1 MTFDVKLS
9 SQATKFLRNQD
20 SHIAE
25 RLKVGLRKLAEPF
38 AHIEHFE
45 GDDCYKHRKVN
56 IVHLLTLTLNERL
69 FGCESWINEEGFTT
83 EPQTR
88 TRTEKDA

>member
-45 GDDCYKHRKVN
+45 GDDCYKHRIGEYRALVDIDTKRK
-56 IVHLLTLTLNERL
+56 IVWVRVLDKRGRIYN
-69 FGCESWINEEGFTT
+69 
-83 EPQTR
+83 
-88 TRTEKDA
+88 